1 MKLPNYAAPLFYPKR
16 YKVLYGGRGSA
27 KSETFARYIVIR
39 ASTERLRILCAR
51 EFQNSIS
58 ESVYK
63 LLEEVIDSEGLEHL
77 FDIKKDKIISKTGS
91 EIMFKGLKNNITSI
105 KSMQS
110 IDICWIEEAQ
120 TVSKVSWDILIP
132 TLRKDGSEF
141 LVSFNPNDHE
151 DPTYKMFVHP
161 ETNDPLEREDSF
173 ILKANWVDNPWFP
186 EVLRKEK
193 DYLYSVDPELAD
205 HVWEGMCRTV
215 SDAQIFKGKFSVQH
229 FEINPDWDGPY
240 FGADFGFS
248 TDPST
253 LVKLYVDR
261 HNMKLYVAEEA
272 WGLGVELDH
281 FKEFYSEVS
290 ESKYYLIKG
299 DCSRPETIN
308 HISKKGFVIE
318 GAEKWENSVEEG
330 ITFLRSFKEI
340 VIHTNCRHTKDEFK
354 YYSYKVDKLTNEVTR
369 VIVDKHNHIID
380 AIRYALVELI
390 KIGGMGML
398 HGED

>member
-1 MKLPNYAAPLFYPKR
+1 M
-16 YKVLYGGRGSA
+16 
-27 KSETFARYIVIR
+27 
-39 ASTERLRILCAR
+39 
-51 EFQNSIS
+51 
-58 ESVYK
+58 
-63 LLEEVIDSEGLEHL
+63 LEEVIDSEGLEHL